1 MLDLAEQ
8 SPSTQKPR
16 SARARKKESP
26 VGGHVL
32 QASSSPFN
40 LTSTRTMFAAKRA
53 LKPAAAFGAAAAFR
67 QVRGSVSLRFVTR
80 TTRTVPADWI
90 DRPTVAEE

>member
-1 MLDLAEQ
+1 
-8 SPSTQKPR
+8 
-16 SARARKKESP
+16 
-26 VGGHVL
+26 
-32 QASSSPFN
+32 
-40 LTSTRTMFAAKRA
+40 MFAAKRA
-53 LKPAAAFGAAAAFR
+53 LKPAAAFGAAAVFR